1 MNVEDEAAAVV
12 VGSLSPVKLGAVA
25 DGFALLGLT
34 VGAVEGV
41 AVDDAP
47 DQPMTDAATLAGAE
61 HRARAAR
68 AARPT
73 AGYWVGVE
81 GGLERIGARTMLS
94 AWVVVTSPR
103 GTGRSRSASYELPD
117 SVVGAVATGRELG
130 AVAAGFRSADA
141 RAGGLVA
148 ALTADRIT
156 RRSLYVMPV
165 ALAVMRLLPAW
176 GHLSDHHD
184 G

>member
-1 MNVEDEAAAVV
+1 VNVV

-25 DGFALLGLT
+25 DGFALLDLPVTG
-34 VGAVEGV
+34 VEGV
-41 AVDDAP
+41 DVAGTP
-47 DQPMTDAATLAGAE
+47 DQPMTDEATLAGAE
-61 HRARAAR
+61 HRAAGAR

-73 AGYWVGVE
+73 AGFWVGVE
-81 GGLERIGARTMLS
+81 GGLERVGGRTMLS
-94 AWVVVTSPR
+94 AWVVVISGA
-103 GTGRSRSASYELPD
+103 GTGRSRSASYELPEE
-117 SVVGAVATGRELG
+117 VVRRVSGGTELG
-130 AVAAGFRSADA
+130 TVAAGFRASDA
-141 RAGGLVA
+141 RGSGLIA
-148 ALTADRIT
+148 TLTNDRIT